1 MGQNTAF
8 TTRYEHHFGDRI
20 IRCYQE
26 RPASVLDSFLASV
39 ERAPDADC
47 IVCEGQRLSYQ
58 QVADQADA
66 MAAQLRHRG
75 VAEGDRVG
83 LLIGNSTELV
93 LSILGVLR
101 AGAIVIPLNT
111 REQAPGL
118 RYMLEHSDARAVVFA
133 GEQTGKL
140 PDPDELPGLRHR
152 FAISGGDE
160 HSEPFEN
167 LLQDTGTDLPLL
179 SVNEEDPAVIL
190 YTSGTTG
197 TPKGVILTHF
207 NIIHS
212 VMHFQHIMALG
223 NGERSLMV
231 APGSHVTGLVANIFT
246 MAHVA
251 GCIVII
257 PGFDAVEAV
266 NLIAREKVTHTIMV
280 PAMYNLCLLRT
291 NFRDHD
297 LSAFRI
303 GGFGGA
309 PMPESTIAQL
319 REQLPDL
326 ELINA
331 YGATETTS
339 PATSLPLGDAGR
351 HADSV
356 GQVVPCGDIR
366 IMDDHGRE
374 VAPGESGELWISG
387 PMVVPGYWNNPDASA
402 REFTAGHWKSGDI
415 GSVDADGFVRIF
427 DRKKDMINRGGYNIY
442 SVELENLITGHPSV
456 VECAVIPH
464 PDEVLGEKIHVFVTR
479 VEDGTLTEADIRQ
492 FCRDNLADYKTPDY
506 VTIQQ
511 EPLPRNA
518 NGKLVKAGLKA
529 RIGNAEGQDQ

>member
-1 MGQNTAF
+1 MPGKTDF
-8 TTRYEHHFGDRI
+8 TIRHELHFGDRVV
-20 IRCYQE
+20 RCYQE
-26 RPASVLDSFLASV
+26 RPASVLESFLASV
-39 ERAPDADC
+39 ERAPEADC
-47 IVCEGQRLSYQ
+47 IVCEGQRLSYRE
-58 QVADQADA
+58 VADRAEA

-75 VAEGDRVG
+75 VEHGDRVG

-93 LSILGVLR
+93 LTVLGVLR
-101 AGAIVIPLNT
+101 AGAIVMPLNI
-111 REQAPGL
+111 REQGPGL

-133 GEQTGKL
+133 GEQGSKL
-140 PDPDELPGLRHR
+140 PTPDELPGLKHR
-152 FAISGGDE
+152 FAIGGGDE

-167 LLQDTGTDLPLL
+167 LLKDTGTTLPLP
-179 SVNEEDPAVIL
+179 SIKEEEPAVIL

-197 TPKGVILTHF
+197 KPKGVILTHF

-212 VMHFQHIMALG
+212 VMHFQHTMALG
-223 NGERSLMV
+223 DGERTLLV
-231 APGSHVTGLVANIFT
+231 APGSHVTGLVANMLT
-246 MAHVA
+246 MTHVA
-251 GCIVII
+251 GAIVVI
-257 PGFDAVEAV
+257 PAFDAVEAV
-266 NLIAREKVTHTIMV
+266 RLLAKEKVTHTIMV

-339 PATSLPLGDAGR
+339 PSTCLPLGDAGE

-356 GQVVPCGDIR
+356 GQPVPCGDIR

-387 PMVVPGYWNNPDASA
+387 PMVSPGYWNNPEANA

-415 GSVDADGFVRIF
+415 GSMDEQGFVRIF

-442 SVELENLITGHPSV
+442 SVELENLITGHPAV

-464 PDEVLGEKIHVFVTR
+464 PDEVLGEKIHVFVTQ
-479 VEDGTLTEADIRQ
+479 VDGQELSDDDIRQ
-492 FCRDNLADYKTPDY
+492 FCRENLADYKIPDY
-506 VTIQQ
+506 VTIQD

-518 NGKLVKAGLKA
+518 NGKLVKAGLKE
-529 RIGNAEGQDQ
+529 RIA

>member
-1 MGQNTAF
+1 MS
-8 TTRYEHHFGDRI
+8 TTPNFAIRHEHHFGDRVV
-20 IRCYQE
+20 RCYQE

-39 ERAPDADC
+39 ERAPEADC
-47 IVCEGQRLSYQ
+47 IVCEGQRLSYRE
-58 QVADQADA
+58 VADRAEA

-75 VAEGDRVG
+75 VEHGDRVG

-93 LSILGVLR
+93 LTVLGVLR
-101 AGAIVIPLNT
+101 AGAIVMPLNI
-111 REQAPGL
+111 REQGPGL

-133 GEQTGKL
+133 GDQGSKL
-140 PDPDELPGLRHR
+140 PTPDELPSLKHR
-152 FAISGGDE
+152 FAIGGGDE

-167 LLQDTGTDLPLL
+167 LLKDTGTTLPLP
-179 SVNEEDPAVIL
+179 SIKEEEPAVIL

-197 TPKGVILTHF
+197 KPKGVILTHF

-212 VMHFQHIMALG
+212 VMHFQHTMALG
-223 NGERSLMV
+223 DGERTLLV
-231 APGSHVTGLVANIFT
+231 APGSHVTGLVANMLT
-246 MAHVA
+246 MTHVA
-251 GCIVII
+251 GAIVVI
-257 PGFDAVEAV
+257 PAFDAVEAV
-266 NLIAREKVTHTIMV
+266 RLLAKEKVTHTIMV

-339 PATSLPLGDAGR
+339 PSTCLPLGDAGE

-356 GQVVPCGDIR
+356 GQPVPCGDIR

-387 PMVVPGYWNNPDASA
+387 PMVSPGYWNNPEANA

-415 GSVDADGFVRIF
+415 GSMDEQGFVRIF

-442 SVELENLITGHPSV
+442 SVELENLIISHPAV

-464 PDEVLGEKIHVFVTR
+464 PDEVLGEKIHVFVTQ
-479 VEDGTLTEADIRQ
+479 VDGEELSEDDIRQ
-492 FCRDNLADYKTPDY
+492 FCRENLADYKTPDY
-506 VTIQQ
+506 VTIQD

-518 NGKLVKAGLKA
+518 NGKLVKAGLKE
-529 RIGNAEGQDQ
+529 RIA

>member
-1 MGQNTAF
+1 MSISPNF
-8 TTRYEHHFGDRI
+8 STRHEQHFGDRVV
-20 IRCYQE
+20 RCYRE

-47 IVCEGQRLSYQ
+47 IVCEGQRLSYRE
-58 QVADQADA
+58 VADRAET

-75 VAEGDRVG
+75 VEPGDRVG
-83 LLIGNSTELV
+83 LLIGNGIEFV
-93 LSILGVLR
+93 LTVIGILR
-101 AGAIVIPLNT
+101 AGAIIMPLNI

-133 GEQTGKL
+133 ADQGGKL
-140 PDPDELPGLRHR
+140 PPPTELPGLRHR
-152 FAISGGDE
+152 FVINGDNE

-167 LLQDTGTDLPLL
+167 LLQTADMGLPLP

-212 VMHFQHIMALG
+212 VMHFQHTMGLG
-223 NGERSLMV
+223 DGERTLLV

-246 MAHVA
+246 MTHVA
-251 GCIVII
+251 GCTVVI
-257 PGFDAVEAV
+257 PAFDAVEAV
-266 NLIAREKVTHTIMV
+266 RLIAREKVTHTIMV
-280 PAMYNLCLLRT
+280 PAMYNLCLMRT

-309 PMPESTIAQL
+309 PMPESTIARL

-339 PATSLPLGDAGR
+339 PSTCLPLGDAGN

-356 GQVVPCGDIR
+356 GRVVPCGDVR

-374 VAPGESGELWISG
+374 VAPGQSGELWISG
-387 PMVVPGYWNNPDASA
+387 PMVVPGYWNNPEANA
-402 REFTAGHWKSGDI
+402 REFTAGHWRSGDI
-415 GSVDADGFVRIF
+415 GSIDEEGFVRVF

-442 SVELENLITGHPSV
+442 SVELENLITGHPAV
-456 VECAVIPH
+456 VESAVIPH
-464 PDEVLGEKIHVFVTR
+464 PDEVLGEKIHVFVT
-479 VEDGTLTEADIRQ
+479 VVKGQELTENEIRQ
-492 FCRDNLADYKTPDY
+492 FCRENLADYKTPDY
-506 VTIQQ
+506 VTIQ
-511 EPLPRNA
+511 EDPLPRNA
-518 NGKLVKAGLKA
+518 NGKLVKAGLKERIA
-529 RIGNAEGQDQ
+529 R

>member
-1 MGQNTAF
+1 MSITANF
-8 TTRYEHHFGDRI
+8 SIRHEHHFGNRV

-26 RPASVLDSFLASV
+26 RPESVLASFLASV
-39 ERAPDADC
+39 ARAPETDC
-47 IVCEGQRLSYQ
+47 IVCQGHRLSYRE
-58 QVADQADA
+58 VADRADA
-66 MAAQLRHRG
+66 MAAQLHHRG
-75 VAEGDRVG
+75 VESGDRVG

-93 LSILGVLR
+93 LTILGVLR
-101 AGAIVIPLNT
+101 AGAIVMPLNI
-111 REQAPGL
+111 REQGPGL
-118 RYMLEHSDARAVVFA
+118 RYMLEHSDARALVYTIDQAV
-133 GEQTGKL
+133 KL
-140 PDPDELPGLRHR
+140 PAPDDLPGLRHR
-152 FAISGGDE
+152 FAIGGTDE
-160 HSEPFEN
+160 HSEPFDN
-167 LLQDTGTDLPLL
+167 LLQAPDIELPLPD
-179 SVNEEDPAVIL
+179 VKEEEPAVIL

-197 TPKGVILTHF
+197 IPKGVILTHV
-207 NIIHS
+207 NILHS
-212 VMHFQHIMALG
+212 VMHFQHTMALG
-223 NGERSLMV
+223 DGERTLLV
-231 APGSHVTGLVANIFT
+231 APGSHVTGLVANILAMT
-246 MAHVA
+246 HVA
-251 GCIVII
+251 GAIVVI
-257 PGFDAVEAV
+257 PEFDAAEAV
-266 NLIAREKVTHTIMV
+266 ALIAREKVTHTIMV

-309 PMPESTIAQL
+309 PMPESTIAKL

-339 PATSLPLGDAGR
+339 PATCLPLGDAGR

-356 GQVVPCGDIR
+356 GQPVPCGDVR

-387 PMVVPGYWNNPDASA
+387 PMVTPGYWNNPEATD

-415 GSVDADGFVRIF
+415 GSMDEEGFVRIF

-442 SVELENLITGHPSV
+442 SVELENLITGHPAV

-479 VEDGTLTEADIRQ
+479 VEDQTLTDDDVRQ
-492 FCRDNLADYKTPDY
+492 FCRKNLADYKTPDY
-506 VTIQQ
+506 VTIQE

-518 NGKLVKAGLKA
+518 NGKVVKAGLKE
-529 RIGNAEGQDQ
+529 RIEG